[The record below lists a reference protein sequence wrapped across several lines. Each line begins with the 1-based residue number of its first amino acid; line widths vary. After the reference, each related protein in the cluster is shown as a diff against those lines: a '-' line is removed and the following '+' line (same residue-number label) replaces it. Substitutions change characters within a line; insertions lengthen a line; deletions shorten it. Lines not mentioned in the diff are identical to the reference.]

1 MLSPQPL
8 PERPDDAVAILALAL
23 GTLSKPGSPASR
35 AEVLDVFRR
44 YLTRLQRHVQAGFE
58 DGGMSGL
65 QAGRLLGRLTDGV
78 ILSLFKYARAAVA
91 DDAPEEIMAI
101 AATGG
106 YGRGVLAPFSDI
118 DLLFITSDTPSP
130 RSFATVEFMLYFLWD
145 LGLKVGHA
153 TRSIEECLAEAGRDL
168 TVRTSMI
175 DARLL
180 AGEPA
185 LFGLFEN
192 RFLTFCASD
201 GAGSFI
207 TAKQAE
213 RDARHHRYGETP
225 FLVEPNITEGRGGLR
240 DLQTLYWMSRYVFG
254 TQVMGE
260 LVGPESPGGGILTDA
275 EAKHARRSWDFLWT
289 VRFHLHYVAGRAEDR
304 LTFDL
309 QPVVG
314 ARMGYTRHG
323 RQDGVE
329 RFMRHYFLTAREI
342 TRITAVL
349 EPAIVRAAL
358 GPPALAGAAN
368 DAALHEEGF
377 VLADG
382 KLLCAPGNDFGRHPM
397 AILRILQVAR
407 ERGLDL
413 HPLAIRA
420 LIRHERGGVAL
431 RGDPA
436 AGALFLDL
444 LSGRDG
450 EHSHAEGAKW
460 IAVLNETGFLGRYI
474 PDWARIVGQMQF
486 DTYHVFTVD
495 EHTIEAI
502 RVLNRLERGEL
513 AEVAPIASG
522 LVEDLQSRRA
532 LYAATLLHD
541 IAKGRGG
548 DHSELGA
555 ELALQIGPTIGLS
568 TEETETV
575 SWLVLHHLLL
585 SQTAFKRDIDDPK
598 TILDLADTI
607 QSPERLKLLLVL
619 TVADMRAVSAKVWN
633 GWKATLLRE
642 LYSRVADVLAG
653 GLASTERD
661 VRVARA
667 KEVASEYL
675 ADWPQADQAF
685 FLGLGYPGYWL
696 SFDPETHARHARLIR
711 DAEARH
717 APLTVDT
724 QPLPARAVTEVTVY
738 TADHAGLFSRIAGA
752 LAVAGASIVDARIHT
767 LTNGSA
773 LDTFW
778 IQDAAGGAFDAP
790 HRLARLHVLIDQA
803 LSGRLGLANEIS
815 RASRNLLGRRMR
827 AIHVPSRVVVD
838 NRASNT
844 HTVLEVNGRDRP
856 GLLHDVTAAISE
868 QGLQI
873 ASAHVTTYGV
883 RAVDVFYVKDVFGL
897 KVENE
902 RKLAAL
908 RLALLA
914 ALQLPDEDTP
924 EPAPPARRRRE
935 AAT

>member
-1 MLSPQPL
+1 MHDQISWPDR
-8 PERPDDAVAILALAL
+8 PEDATELLTATLDGL
-23 GTLSKPGSPASR
+23 GSSGRPASR
-35 AEVLDVFRR
+35 EAALACFRR
-44 YLTRLQRHVQAGFE
+44 HLARAQGHVQEHFE
-58 DGGMSGL
+58 SGCLTGL
-65 QAGRLLGRLTDGV
+65 QSGRLLGRLLDGV
-78 ILSLFKYARAAVA
+78 ISALHGFAAAQMQPDGAEALAV
-91 DDAPEEIMAI
+91 

-118 DLLFITSDTPSP
+118 DLLFITRDAPSP
-130 RSFATVEFMLYFLWD
+130 GTLATVEYMLYFLWD

-153 TRSIEECLAEAGRDL
+153 TRSVDECIAEAARDL

-175 DARLL
+175 DARRLT
-180 AGEPA
+180 GDGP
-185 LFGLFEN
+185 LFEAF
-192 RFLTFCASD
+192 RSAYLDFCHQG

-207 TAKQAE
+207 AAKQAE
-213 RDARHHRYGETP
+213 RDARHHRYGESP
-225 FLVEPNITEGRGGLR
+225 FLVEPNIKEGRGGLR
-240 DLQTLYWMSRYVFG
+240 DLQTLYWMTRYVFG
-254 TQVMGE
+254 VQVMGE
-260 LVGPESPGGGILTDA
+260 LVGPESPGGGILTHL

-304 LTFDL
+304 LTFDM

-349 EPAIVRAAL
+349 EPAVVRAAL
-358 GPPALAGAAN
+358 GPPALEPTT
-368 DAALHEEGF
+368 DPALIQQGF

-382 KLLCAPGNDFGRHPM
+382 HLLCAPGRDFEQEPILM
-397 AILRILQVAR
+397 LRILQVAR
-407 ERGLDL
+407 DRDLRL
-413 HPLAIRA
+413 HPLALRA
-420 LIRHERGGVAL
+420 FIRHERQAIHL
-431 RGDPA
+431 RSDPA
-436 AGALFLDL
+436 AAALFQDL
-444 LSGRDG
+444 LCGPASTEHHRADG
-450 EHSHAEGAKW
+450 ARW
-460 IAVLNETGFLGRYI
+460 VAVMNETGFLGRYL

-495 EHTIEAI
+495 EHTVEAL
-502 RVLNRLERGEL
+502 RVLDSLARGDL
-513 AEVAPIASG
+513 AQVAPIASG
-522 LVEDLQSRRA
+522 LMEDLQSRRA
-532 LYAATLLHD
+532 LYSAVLLHD

-555 ELALQIGPTIGLS
+555 ELALEVGPMIGLS
-568 TEETETV
+568 AEETETV
-575 SWLVLHHLLL
+575 SWLVLHHLQL

-598 TILDLADTI
+598 TIMDLADTI

-619 TVADMRAVSAKVWN
+619 TVADMRAVSSRVWN

-653 GLASTERD
+653 GLATTERD

-667 KEVASEYL
+667 KEAVAETL
-675 ADWPQADQAF
+675 ADWPAADRNF
-685 FLGLGYPGYWL
+685 FLGLGYPAYWL
-696 SFDPETHARHARLIR
+696 SFDPETHARHARLVR
-711 DAEARH
+711 DAEARG

-778 IQDAAGGAFDAP
+778 IQDAAGGTFDAP
-790 HRLARLHVLIDQA
+790 HRLARLHVLVEQA
-803 LSGRLGLANEIS
+803 LSGRLGLDGEIR
-815 RASRNLLGRRMR
+815 RASANLVGRRMR
-827 AIHVPSRVVVD
+827 AIHVPPRVVID

-902 RKLAAL
+902 RKLATL
-908 RLALLA
+908 RLALLS
-914 ALQLPDEDTP
+914 ALQPAGDDALP
-924 EPAPPARRRRE
+924 PPPRR
-935 AAT
+935 AAAAA